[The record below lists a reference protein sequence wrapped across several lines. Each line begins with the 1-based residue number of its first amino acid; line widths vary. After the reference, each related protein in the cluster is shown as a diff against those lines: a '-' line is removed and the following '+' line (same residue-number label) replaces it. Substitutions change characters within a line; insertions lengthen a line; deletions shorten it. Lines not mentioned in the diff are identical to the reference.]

1 MKGHEQTQT
10 PRPRRGG
17 RPPCRRVDGHAFGRS
32 RAAARRL
39 ARGGGTIT
47 DYYRQNVYDPA
58 DQKIGEIVDLLIEK
72 DGQVPAT
79 MISVGGFLA
88 LTKKVV
94 AIPFTALQVTL
105 KERRPYLVLD
115 IDKRALQSA
124 PGFEFN
130 RSARRWER
138 VEEEQ

>member
-1 MKGHEQTQT
+1 M
-10 PRPRRGG
+10 
-17 RPPCRRVDGHAFGRS
+17 S
-32 RAAARRL
+32 RHTWIVFATTAAILSTSVATLSAEAARPL
-39 ARGGGTIT
+39 GTLPAEAATIT

-79 MISVGGFLA
+79 MISVGSFLA
-88 LTKKVV
+88 LTKKIV

-105 KERRPYLVLD
+105 KEHKPYLVLD
-115 IDKRALQSA
+115 IDKRALRNA
-124 PGFEFN
+124 PSFEFN
-130 RSARRWER
+130 RSERRWQR

>member
-1 MKGHEQTQT
+1 MS
-10 PRPRRGG
+10 R
-17 RPPCRRVDGHAFGRS
+17 HARLVL
-32 RAAARRL
+32 AAAAALLSTSATTLSAEAVRPL
-39 ARGGGTIT
+39 GTLPAEAATIA

-79 MISVGGFLA
+79 MISVGSVLA
-88 LTKKVV
+88 QAKKVV
-94 AIPFTALQVTL
+94 AIPFTSLQVTL
-105 KERRPYLVLD
+105 KEHKPYLVLD
-115 IDKRALQSA
+115 IDKRALRNA

-130 RSARRWER
+130 RSDRRWQR

>member
-1 MKGHEQTQT
+1 M
-10 PRPRRGG
+10 
-17 RPPCRRVDGHAFGRS
+17 S
-32 RAAARRL
+32 RHKQLALAAAVALLVGASTATHSVEAVRPL
-39 ARGGGTIT
+39 GTLPAEAATIT

-58 DQKIGEIVDLLIEK
+58 DQKIGEIVDLLIER
-72 DGQVPAT
+72 DGQVSAT
-79 MISVGGFLA
+79 MISVGSFLA

-115 IDKRALQSA
+115 IDKRALRNA

-130 RSARRWER
+130 RSERRWQR

>member
-1 MKGHEQTQT
+1 M
-10 PRPRRGG
+10 
-17 RPPCRRVDGHAFGRS
+17 S
-32 RAAARRL
+32 RHKHLALAAAVALLVGASTATHSVEAVRPL
-39 ARGGGTIT
+39 GTLPPEAATIT

-115 IDKRALQSA
+115 IDKRALRSA

>member
-1 MKGHEQTQT
+1 VQPLGTLPAE
-10 PRPRRGG
+10 
-17 RPPCRRVDGHAFGRS
+17 
-32 RAAARRL
+32 AAAIR
-39 ARGGGTIT
+39 

-58 DQKIGEIVDLLIEK
+58 DQKIGEIVDLLIER

-115 IDKRALQSA
+115 IDKRALRSA

-130 RSARRWER
+130 RSANTSKMGHRCFTSTFRH
-138 VEEEQ
+138 

>member
-1 MKGHEQTQT
+1 MSIHT
-10 PRPRRGG
+10 RL
-17 RPPCRRVDGHAFGRS
+17 VLAV
-32 RAAARRL
+32 AAAIVSTSVTTQSAEAIRPL
-39 ARGGGTIT
+39 GTLPPEAATIT

-58 DQKIGEIVDLLIEK
+58 DQKIGEIVDLLVEK
-72 DGQVPAT
+72 EGQVPAT
-79 MISVGGFLA
+79 MISVGSFLA
-88 LTKKVV
+88 LTKKIV

-105 KERRPYLVLD
+105 KEHKPYLVLD
-115 IDKRALQSA
+115 MDKRALRIA